1 MPRKI
6 WFHNCKGSRIGR
18 GVEICPECGKRG
30 TYDGWHYSVI
40 EFMGAYTRRTGL
52 APYGTHRA
60 LADELIESRM
70 KRCTQCNGRGV
81 IDINNGE
88 SFTSCSVCK
97 GNLSIFDGSQEELE
111 ALRQEV
117 LRVYP
122 YALPGTHNPNGEET
136 SGFTGGI
143 FIRPKDKSAKARDEM
158 INKILEA
165 LDNKVDKKKPAKKK
179 KSTPK
184 AKSLSTGK
192 KTKPKS
198 KSKPVKKP

>member
-1 MPRKI
+1 MPRKFWNHI
-6 WFHNCKGSRIGR
+6 CKGTKIGR
-18 GVEICPECGKRG
+18 AVEICPECGKRG
-30 TYDGWHYSVI
+30 TYDGWHYTVI

-52 APYGTHRA
+52 APYGAHRA

-70 KRCTQCNGRGV
+70 KTCPQCNGRGV

-88 SFTSCSVCK
+88 SCKSCSMCN
-97 GNLSIFDGSQEELE
+97 GNLCLFDGSQEELE

-122 YALPGTHNPNGEET
+122 YALPGTHDPGGEET

-143 FIRPKDKSAKARDEM
+143 FIRPKDGSPEARNEM
-158 INKILEA
+158 VNTILEA
-165 LDNKVDKKKPAKKK
+165 LDNKKDKKKPAKKK
-179 KSTPK
+179 KSPSK
-184 AKSLSTGK
+184 AKSLTTGK

-198 KSKPVKKP
+198 K